1 MSLRKQIKRA
11 MARRVTQAGV
21 KETMAYLDKL
31 NTQTTAELRTEAQ
44 TARVEDTKFVLAMTM
59 AGAVW
64 TARRRTTAAGCRTTW
79 RTCRMSS
86 TGYLRTRIL
95 R

>member
-44 TARVEDTKFVLAMTM
+44 TARV
-59 AGAVW
+59 
-64 TARRRTTAAGCRTTW
+64 
-79 RTCRMSS
+79 
-86 TGYLRTRIL
+86 
-95 R
+95 